1 MQSRS
6 DFPEST
12 ALSFLIAIL
21 LVFCVLT
28 PGCTTPLSLQPPNRL
43 SELKAPVWHLV
54 SYNGDSRTMVPVSP
68 QTNITLKFGE
78 NGELGGFID
87 GCRRYSG
94 HYTQM
99 GETISISNITQVY
112 ENGCALSDKEM
123 EMKNTYF
130 SLLQKSPRFNIDD
143 NILILGYFDAQK
155 YLVFSRI

>member
-12 ALSFLIAIL
+12 ALSFLIAII

-28 PGCTTPLSLQPPNRL
+28 PGCTTLLSLQPPNRL
-43 SELKAPVWHLV
+43 SELKAPIWHLV

-130 SLLQKSPRFNIDD
+130 SLLQKSPRFNIDED
-143 NILILGYFDAQK
+143 ILILGYFDAQK
-155 YLVFSRI
+155 DLVFSRI